1 MQWRNEE
8 RRGKHLSF
16 HVHFYTKSTRKELEN
31 QITLETSR
39 QSQKEIKESGTMNES
54 RNEINLSKLQENG
67 KSREK
72 NK

>member
-1 MQWRNEE
+1 MYIFTQKKNI
-8 RRGKHLSF
+8 
-16 HVHFYTKSTRKELEN
+16 STRKELEN

-54 RNEINLSKLQENG
+54 RNEINLSKLQEKG
-67 KSREK
+67 KSRKK